1 MKLNIQLFQ
10 INKEK
15 TMIKKIFLPMAVGLS
30 LVACKKDASND
41 KLSDLIA
48 KKDMKGLQAYRE
60 NQQKKI
66 DSINAVMS
74 TIDQNLSTLGVN
86 LAQGFV
92 SVKPLALE
100 NFAHYIEI
108 QGNVNTDQVVDVQ
121 PQLPGILSL
130 YVKQGQSVSAGQV
143 IGKVADGG
151 IADQLKQTQIQ
162 VMATKAQLQ
171 QAKNASELARI
182 TFEKQASLWKQKIG
196 SEIQYLQAKTNYESS
211 VKQVSAAQ
219 NQVEA
224 TQKAAD
230 NVAANL
236 AKTIIRAPFSGVID
250 QVYQQTGQPVNP
262 GMTPIVKLVSL
273 GLMRVEAK
281 VPETYIKKV
290 KAGTT
295 VLVEFPM
302 LNQKVNSRIRLTSNY
317 IDPTTRTYNIQVP
330 ISNPDGI
337 IKPNL
342 LAKVKIVDYLNPNA
356 IVVPTQYI
364 YEDAAYKSFV
374 FVAKNI
380 NGKEGIAKKVY
391 ITKGEKSENSNEITQ
406 GLSKGDILITDG
418 SKTLTDGQK
427 IKIQ

>member
-196 SEIQYLQAKTNYESS
+196 SEIQFLQAKTNYESS

-290 KAGTT
+290 KAETT